1 MPAKKTTTTKT
12 AGPARPKAVSKSPK
26 TVADLTPNASNPR
39 KPWSSEQR
47 AAFQKS
53 LAEFGDLSGIVFN
66 KTTGQLVGGHKR
78 VEEFKEDPDAK
89 IVSEPAE
96 GKPKDG
102 TLAYGHVT
110 LATGTRFAYREVSWP
125 KAKEAA
131 ANLAANQWGAEWD
144 WEGVSE
150 LLAEAKNDGFDLTIT
165 GFSHSEFE
173 PLLAADWSPP
183 KAGELP
189 GAKEKGGEEP
199 KQVDGEHQPHHIG
212 LSDEAYGALANAKR
226 KGKHLDWSTTILA
239 LCGK

>member
-1 MPAKKTTTTKT
+1 MPAKKSTTAVKP
-12 AGPARPKAVSKSPK
+12 AGPAKAAKLGKSPK
-26 TVADLTPNASNPR
+26 TVADLTPNAANPR
-39 KPWSSEQR
+39 KPWSDAQR

-78 VEEFKEDPDAK
+78 VAEFKEDPDAK

-110 LATGTRFAYREVSWP
+110 LASGTRFAYREVAWP

-144 WEGVSE
+144 FE
-150 LLAEAKNDGFDLTIT
+150 LVAGMLGDAKLGNIDISML
-165 GFSHSEFE
+165 GFSDKELEAFSAPAQKENAPPPTHDDAVRLTTVYEVVVECGSEATQREVFE
-173 PLLAADWSPP
+173 SLT
-183 KAGELP
+183 K
-189 GAKEKGGEEP
+189 KGH
-199 KQVDGEHQPHHIG
+199 VCR
-212 LSDEAYGALANAKR
+212 LSTL
-226 KGKHLDWSTTILA
+226 
-239 LCGK
+239 

>member
-1 MPAKKTTTTKT
+1 MPAKKTTTKT

-26 TVADLTPNASNPR
+26 TVADLTPNAANPR
-39 KPWSSEQR
+39 KPWSDAQR

-78 VEEFKEDPDAK
+78 VAEFKEDPDAK

-144 WEGVSE
+144 FE
-150 LLAEAKNDGFDLTIT
+150 LVADMLGDVKLAGIDTSML
-165 GFSHSEFE
+165 GFSDTELKAFDEPTQKENAPSPTHADAVRLTSVYEVVVECGNEATQREVFE
-173 PLLAADWSPP
+173 SLT
-183 KAGELP
+183 K
-189 GAKEKGGEEP
+189 KGH
-199 KQVDGEHQPHHIG
+199 VCR
-212 LSDEAYGALANAKR
+212 LSTL
-226 KGKHLDWSTTILA
+226 
-239 LCGK
+239 